1 MGSLSSQNTGLES
14 GITMGRCWG
23 LHLNPA
29 PAESKV
35 EMIAGNSAIRRAA
48 VSRQKAVCG
57 NYHQEAAIHKLLRS
71 ETAAAGVFVTALSIS
86 MTSTFCGQSWLRAPT
101 RGHVD
106 ILSVIRD
113 NFFAEAEQ

>member
-1 MGSLSSQNTGLES
+1 MQ
-14 GITMGRCWG
+14 
-23 LHLNPA
+23 LNPA

-35 EMIAGNSAIRRAA
+35 EMIAGNQESCYRAA

-57 NYHQEAAIHKLLRS
+57 NYHQEAAIHRDSSSRRLCDSTQHFHDIHILWS
-71 ETAAAGVFVTALSIS
+71 VMVT
-86 MTSTFCGQSWLRAPT
+86 GYRAQT

-113 NFFAEAEQ
+113 NFFAEAEY